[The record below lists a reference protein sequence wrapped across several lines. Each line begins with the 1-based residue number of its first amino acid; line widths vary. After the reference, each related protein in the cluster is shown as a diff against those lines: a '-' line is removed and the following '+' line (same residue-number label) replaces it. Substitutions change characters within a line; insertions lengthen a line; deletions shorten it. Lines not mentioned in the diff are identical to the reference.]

1 MRSRARVFSSPCPAA
16 FSRST
21 AVPDASSRYVK
32 SAGLSVPHSAVTFTR
47 TGPGGEAQDV
57 TAEAMA
63 LLAQLARSPVKE
75 CLAALRC
82 ALLSD

>member
-1 MRSRARVFSSPCPAA
+1 M
-16 FSRST
+16 
-21 AVPDASSRYVK
+21 
-32 SAGLSVPHSAVTFTR
+32 PHSAVTFTR